1 MMMLVMLTNHDSF
14 YTYSLRAIL
23 MTDRETIQKEM
34 EAKLAKGEAT
44 LAKLKAKMADA
55 GDDASDEL
63 AKAISASE
71 SFLEKGKAKASE
83 LTAASD
89 EEFDKLWASTK
100 DTWSSMTSD
109 IESGWNKLS
118 EKVKGFLS

>member
-14 YTYSLRAIL
+14 YTYSLRANL

>member
-1 MMMLVMLTNHDSF
+1 MMMLVMLTNHDSL
-14 YTYSLRAIL
+14 YTYSLRANL

-109 IESGWNKLS
+109 MESGWNKLS

>member
-1 MMMLVMLTNHDSF
+1 MMMLVMLTNHDSL
-14 YTYSLRAIL
+14 YTYSLRANL

>member
-14 YTYSLRAIL
+14 YTYSLWANL
-23 MTDRETIQKEM
+23 MTARETIQTDM
-34 EAKLAKGEAT
+34 EAKLATGEAT

-109 IESGWNKLS
+109 MESGWNKLS

>member
-14 YTYSLRAIL
+14 YTYSLRANL

-109 IESGWNKLS
+109 MESGWNKLS

>member
-1 MMMLVMLTNHDSF
+1 MMLVMLTNHDSF
-14 YTYSLRAIL
+14 YTYSLRANL
-23 MTDRETIQKEM
+23 MTDRETIQTEM
-34 EAKLAKGEAT
+34 EAQLAKGEAT
-44 LAKLKAKMADA
+44 LAKLTAIMADA
-55 GDDASDEL
+55 GEDGSDEL
-63 AKAISASE
+63 ANAISASE

-109 IESGWNKLS
+109 MESGWNKLS

>member
-1 MMMLVMLTNHDSF
+1 
-14 YTYSLRAIL
+14 